1 MTPLRSTSPE
11 NNKAFTLAE
20 SVVTVALC
28 SIFFVVTAVILAN
41 AYRILRQER
50 YKVAAQQGV
59 QLALN
64 RLTCELREAKAIT
77 SVGNPLVF
85 TKVDPSVNRYLSP
98 ANFNQTLTVTYQASA
113 NQLTRNVAPGGST
126 QIMADG
132 VVGFAAATKPTG
144 NIEIQLT
151 FMDERQAR
159 TYITEIA
166 VPSTW

>member
-1 MTPLRSTSPE
+1 MTPLPSTCPD
-11 NNKAFTLAE
+11 KRGFTLAE

-28 SIFFVVTAVILAN
+28 SIFFVITAVILGN

-85 TKVDPSVNRYLSP
+85 TKVDPSLNRFLSL
-98 ANFNQTLTVTYQASA
+98 ANFNQTLTVTYQSSA
-113 NQLTRNVAPGGST
+113 NQLTRNVTPGGT
-126 QIMADG
+126 AQIMADG
-132 VVGFAAATKPTG
+132 VVGFVTSIRPSG
-144 NIEIQLT
+144 NIEVQMT
-151 FMDERQAR
+151 FMDERQAK